1 MLDRVHIVR
10 VRSER
15 LHLLEL
21 LNPVHGAFGRPD
33 EVDLQERERE
43 RKKDLLVLSNG
54 QVILFA
60 NNKEI
65 HMSKKKQSR
74 SNRQA
79 CGGNA
84 NHGSVSSVTRSVSLF
99 GSISQNTCPL

>member
-1 MLDRVHIVR
+1 MLDKVQIVR

-43 RKKDLLVLSNG
+43 KERLVST
-54 QVILFA
+54 I
-60 NNKEI
+60 
-65 HMSKKKQSR
+65 
-74 SNRQA
+74 
-79 CGGNA
+79 
-84 NHGSVSSVTRSVSLF
+84 
-99 GSISQNTCPL
+99 

>member
-1 MLDRVHIVR
+1 VR

-21 LNPVHGAFGRPD
+21 LNPVHGAFGRAD
-33 EVDLQERERE
+33 EVELQERERERE

>member
-43 RKKDLLVLSNG
+43 RERE
-54 QVILFA
+54 
-60 NNKEI
+60 KER
-65 HMSKKKQSR
+65 K
-74 SNRQA
+74 
-79 CGGNA
+79 
-84 NHGSVSSVTRSVSLF
+84 
-99 GSISQNTCPL
+99 TC

>member
-21 LNPVHGAFGRPD
+21 LNPVHGAFGRAD
-33 EVDLQERERE
+33 EVELQERE